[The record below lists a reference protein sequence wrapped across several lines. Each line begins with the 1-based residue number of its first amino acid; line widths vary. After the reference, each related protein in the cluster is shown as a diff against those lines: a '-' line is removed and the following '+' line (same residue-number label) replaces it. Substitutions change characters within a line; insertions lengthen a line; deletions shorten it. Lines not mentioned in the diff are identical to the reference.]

1 MAMNDV
7 GKWLRDA
14 DPLAPGGADVE
25 LAGDQA
31 QAMRGAMMAE
41 LGERRAP
48 AAFWPQ
54 PLAVAG
60 TIALTLA
67 SGVVVGRHLPERHDP
82 SHDAIART
90 GAPGE
95 LRQLQFAMPGGT
107 RVIWVFNSEFQP

>member
-1 MAMNDV
+1 MNDV

-14 DPLAPGGADVE
+14 DPLASDGADAE
-25 LAGDQA
+25 LAREEA
-31 QAMRGAMMAE
+31 QAMRRAMMAT
-41 LGERRAP
+41 LSERREP

-54 PLAVAG
+54 PLAIAA

-67 SGVVVGRHLPERHDP
+67 SGVAVGRHLPERHDP
-82 SHDAIART
+82 SRDAIART
-90 GAPGE
+90 GAAD